1 MRNLFGGDPY
11 YSNVIL
17 HLPFQEHTN
26 DVSPQKC
33 SITQNGTGIYNGA
46 EYRPSKLINA
56 RASYYY
62 DAPGNYLAVTVPEL
76 GNSAWT
82 IEFWAKSPTV
92 SNYTGLCFDIRNAD
106 NDANGIALYFRSTG
120 KFALG
125 GGNPFSASESSLI
138 WDISTWYHIA
148 AVRRGDNIFV
158 YINGKLQIT
167 RSWSA
172 SLSRTAWKI
181 GSQHDSA
188 DTHSG
193 YLADFRVTKGIARY
207 TTEFI
212 PSYFLYPTQGVPVSS
227 SLRPRVPISL
237 SEIKRPPIFR
247 SHNVVYGG
255 NVIKNYPKD
264 LLAAYYKNILIGE
277 NTVETMKPV
286 ANSIVNTQFETIN
299 TIYNVSSSK
308 NYITIPNNRTS
319 TGATIIAE
327 VNISNTTSPQY
338 QRFCTV
344 GNEGFVFRGQT
355 GVLHTYGYVNGTF
368 QQYTYSGYLTGRHI
382 YAATYDGVYFKI
394 YRDGALLGTSA
405 NFSGPLTNFNSI
417 ITINQTGG
425 EYVPGNIIRV
435 AVFNRALSLSEV
447 NYWSYGVDF
456 SRFINSYSNKF
467 PIPLPSTAIRPT
479 KISVINNNTGDK
491 YFNDVVLQLPLS
503 SHIRDTSKYNRTI
516 GINGNTS
523 IISNAAYFDGNGDYL
538 SYAESAELEIGGGD
552 FTVEAQIKLT
562 GYSSGYS
569 TYYKSSILT
578 RDLLNNRAFSFN
590 MSGTASSWTALET
603 TLFAD
608 NSSNYTMH
616 SAPYSFELNK
626 WYHVAAV
633 RSNGIVTLYVNGI
646 PILQEPNTR
655 IIQNIGTSWL
665 IGRTEWAGYEYY
677 FPGYISNLRVT
688 KCARYSGSF
697 TPPTD
702 LALHGVYKSNK
713 FSKVITTNVILP
725 QSGKVYLVYAIDDK
739 GHIELNKNHPLYSV
753 IYGVSALPT
762 QAYYNRTIKKGN
774 VHPGQST
781 GTPFTYAP
789 GKGLYL
795 DNTSNRYMAYFSD
808 RTLTGEFT
816 QIIRFKPENPTVTTT
831 LGCSGANTSSLA
843 QVITQAYGDTTNR
856 GLLLDCGTN
865 NTTIWMHYAGN
876 YVPILRITQTINQEC
891 WYVYKTKN
899 NTVYLSIY
907 TLSGSLIASTS
918 GAPCTGNPYSCS
930 YAIGNTYNI
939 GTGYANSF
947 FTFTK
952 LLSAEEESRF
962 VRDPY
967 STITRK
973 IK

>member
-11 YSNVIL
+11 YNNVIL

-33 SITQNGTGIYNGA
+33 PITQNGTGIYSGA
-46 EYRPSKLINA
+46 QYRPTELINA
-56 RASYYY
+56 RASYWY
-62 DAPGNYLAVTVPEL
+62 DPPTHYLLATV
-76 GNSAWT
+76 SALENGPWT
-82 IEFWAKSPTV
+82 IEFWARSPNV
-92 SNYTGLCFDIRNAD
+92 GNGTGMNTELRNAD
-106 NDANGIALYFRSTG
+106 NDANGFALYFRSTG
-120 KFALG
+120 KYALG
-125 GGNPFSASESSLI
+125 GGNPFTATESTLT
-138 WDISTWYHIA
+138 WATNTWYHIA
-148 AVRRGDNIFV
+148 AVRRGDTIFV

-167 RSWSA
+167 RSWST
-172 SLSRTAWKI
+172 SITRTSWRI
-181 GSQHDSA
+181 GAQWDGA
-188 DTHSG
+188 DISDG
-193 YLADFRVTKGIARY
+193 YLADLRVTKGVARY
-207 TTEFI
+207 TTNFI
-212 PSYFLYPTQGVPVSS
+212 PSYYLYPIQGIPS

-264 LLAAYYKNILIGE
+264 LLAAYYKNILIGQ

-308 NYITIPNNRTS
+308 NYINIPGNRTS
-319 TGATIIAE
+319 RGATIIAE

-417 ITINQTGG
+417 ISINQTAG
-425 EYVPGNIIRV
+425 EYVAGNIIRV
-435 AVFNRALSLSEV
+435 AVFDRALSLSEV

-456 SRFINSYSNKF
+456 SSFINSYSNKL
-467 PIPLPSTAIRPT
+467 PIPLPSAAIRPT
-479 KISVINNNTGDK
+479 KISVRNDNTGDT
-491 YFNDVVLQLPLS
+491 YFNNVVLQLPFS
-503 SHIRDTSKYNRTI
+503 SHMRDTSKYNRTI

-523 IISNAAYFDGNGDYL
+523 IINNAAYFDGNGDYL

-552 FTVEAQIKLT
+552 FTIEAWINLT
-562 GYSSGYS
+562 GYSSGYN

-590 MSGTASSWTALET
+590 VSGTASSWTALEM
-603 TLFAD
+603 TLFSD
-608 NSSNYTMH
+608 NTTGYTYH

-626 WYHVAAV
+626 WYHVAGV
-633 RSNGIVTLYVNGI
+633 KSNSIVTLYVNGI
-646 PILQEPNTR
+646 PILQESDTR

-665 IGRTEWAGYEYY
+665 IGRTEFTGYEYY

-688 KCARYSGSF
+688 NSARYRGSF
-697 TPPTD
+697 TSPKN
-702 LALHGVYKSNK
+702 LALHGIYRPNK
-713 FSKVITTNVILP
+713 FSKIITTNIIVP
-725 QSGKVYLVYAIDDK
+725 QPGKIYLTYAIDDK
-739 GHIELNKNHPLYSV
+739 GHIELNKSHPLYGY
-753 IYGVSALPT
+753 IFGVSALPT

-774 VHPGQST
+774 VHPGQAT
-781 GTPFTYAP
+781 GTPFAYVP

-795 DNTSNRYMAYFSD
+795 DNTTARFFAYFSD
-808 RTLTGEFT
+808 RTFTGEFT
-816 QIIRFKPENPTVTTT
+816 QIIRFKPENPTVTTA
-831 LGCSGANTSSLA
+831 LACSGAYTSDA
-843 QVITQAYGDTTNR
+843 TQIITNGYGDTVTR
-856 GLLLDCGTN
+856 ALLLDCGTN
-865 NTTIWMHYAGN
+865 NTTIWMHYAG
-876 YVPILRITQTINQEC
+876 VFAPILRITQTINQEC
-891 WYVYKTKN
+891 WYVYKTKS
-899 NTVYLSIY
+899 NTLYLSIY

-918 GAPCTGNPYSCS
+918 GAPCTGNSYSSS
-930 YAIGNTYNI
+930 YAIGCTYHS

-967 STITRK
+967 SIITRK